1 MTVGCGAH
9 ALKSATRTV
18 MRLQKLMSNAR
29 GPLLGTFSI
38 AQVTI
43 HWSPPEHTSPSH
55 DLARRNTS
63 SASRITR
70 HRRRRVDKHGGR
82 RARAPRGQDPHRD
95 QPRLS
100 SPRGDRRPASS
111 GGRSLGPLGRGSQAS
126 RLGRGC
132 RGISTQ
138 GSLPDRDASDPAF
151 PRVPGAAQS
160 VGRACVFR
168 NFPFLVSAPI
178 DPPILPSP
186 LLPGRTTSWSPS
198 SAPGF

>member
-1 MTVGCGAH
+1 M
-9 ALKSATRTV
+9 KSATV
-18 MRLQKLMSNAR
+18 IRLQNLMSNLR
-29 GPLLGTFSI
+29 GPMSRTFTG
-38 AQVTI
+38 APQNT
-43 HWSPPEHTSPSH
+43 EHTSPSH

-111 GGRSLGPLGRGSQAS
+111 GGRSLGSLGRGSQAS

-138 GSLPDRDASDPAF
+138 GSLPDRDVSDPAF

-168 NFPFLVSAPI
+168 NFPFLVSGPI

>member
-18 MRLQKLMSNAR
+18 IRLQNLMSNAR
-29 GPLLGTFSI
+29 GPLSRLLSVSR
-38 AQVTI
+38 QVTI
-43 HWSPPEHTSPSH
+43 GPPFIGAPPEHTSPSH

-70 HRRRRVDKHGGR
+70 HRRCRVDKHGGR
-82 RARAPRGQDPHRD
+82 RARTPRGQDPHRD

-111 GGRSLGPLGRGSQAS
+111 GGRSLGSLGRGAQAS

-138 GSLPDRDASDPAF
+138 GSLPDRDVSDPAF

-168 NFPFLVSAPI
+168 NFPFLVSGP
-178 DPPILPSP
+178 D
-186 LLPGRTTSWSPS
+186 
-198 SAPGF
+198 

>member
-9 ALKSATRTV
+9 ALKSAKSLTV
-18 MRLQKLMSNAR
+18 IRLQNLMSNAR
-29 GPLLGTFSI
+29 PIVDSRLPGDHSLEP
-38 AQVTI
+38 
-43 HWSPPEHTSPSH
+43 PPEHTSPSH

-82 RARAPRGQDPHRD
+82 RARTPRGQDPHRD

-111 GGRSLGPLGRGSQAS
+111 GGRSLGSLGRGAQAS

-138 GSLPDRDASDPAF
+138 GSLPDRDVSDPAF

-168 NFPFLVSAPI
+168 NFPFLVSGPI